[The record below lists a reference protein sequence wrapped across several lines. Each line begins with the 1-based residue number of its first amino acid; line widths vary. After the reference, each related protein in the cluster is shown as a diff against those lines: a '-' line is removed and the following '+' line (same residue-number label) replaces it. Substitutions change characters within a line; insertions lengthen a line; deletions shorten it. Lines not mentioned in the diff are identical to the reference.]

1 MPPTDRAGGS
11 TKLSVFVRVRPLDL
25 NNRNKGEFECISVV
39 DNKRLLLVDPDKFSA
54 DPLRQ
59 NRAQERSFNFDRV
72 FGPTSSEID
81 VQEEMRSSQGL
92 IDNLVQFGRNGTV
105 LAYGPTGT
113 GKTHTMV
120 GTRERPGL
128 MTQMTRALYARLGEM
143 GDRETRDNH
152 GNVQVPSLSRVRA
165 PNSNRILQLLQEG
178 NSRRTQE
185 ATGANATSSRS
196 HALLQISLMRNERER
211 GKLFLID
218 LAGSERAAHT
228 QNQGQRLKEGAA
240 INRSLLALGNVINA
254 LSAAQNG
261 RGRATFVNY
270 RDSKLTRLLKD
281 SLAGG
286 ADGAKTVLI
295 AHVTPSSV
303 HYDETFNTLTYATRA
318 LSIDLRQSRPRRPA
332 SADRSYSE
340 ALATLRA
347 EAQKAGRLELGGG
360 HNAYNSTG
368 HLADDYVQSP
378 KRRGNVPNN
387 YDNNRR
393 NTSPPSNLPL
403 VIPPLALHNTNS
415 TNTTTNKRNT
425 NLQQQAVKLP
435 KIGGTLERL
444 LRANTEAFEL
454 ETQKQARIS
463 ILEAYEGQKDE
474 NEEREDNQ
482 IINSGERLQKA
493 VEKMRTELEEIERRH
508 SVLMENRLK
517 LEAALRKGEQNMRSI
532 ETRMRAQAKEPQQTQ
547 VIELLSVLAK
557 QQAER
562 AAIHSDFAIQSR
574 RLRRQESAF
583 KQLRRYERVADL
595 LIGVGGEKVDGDE
608 ERSQLFREYRILRS
622 QLSKL
627 LEQNST
633 NNGVEASVENHEY
646 LRPCYFTNWAQYR
659 QGRAKYLPEHYIPG
673 LCTHILYA
681 FAYDPADLPSDWQPK
696 GMYARE
702 FKDAISSESVT
713 SYKPKLLL
721 TAAVAAGTENI
732 DGGYD
737 IPTISKYLDFILL
750 MSYDFHGAWEQ
761 KTGMNAPLYG
771 RDTDPPELKNWHVSG
786 AANYWSLKG
795 MPKNKIIVGIP
806 TYGRGWTLT
815 HPDNQRGLDAP
826 GSAAKPTKYVQTGGT
841 AAYYEFCEM
850 LANGAEHHFNKE
862 MQVPYLVSD
871 KDQWFSYEDV
881 NSIRLKI
888 NWIKQNQFGGAFVWT
903 LDFDDF
909 NGLCPDAQHLGKYPL
924 IGAIASELTNK
935 TINTKLIQPSILPS
949 TSPIAPTTTSISPIS
964 NCSNIR
970 PPSNNNNNFCVG
982 KKDGFMQ
989 LPQQSLSALYLPEE
1003 FLLCLSEFVCIS
1015 DGFFA
1020 DPNSCVHFY
1029 RCVGT
1034 TAYRFD
1040 CPPGLLFNKKL
1051 LLCDRPNDVVSGD
1064 DYYDCV

>member
-1 MPPTDRAGGS
+1 MPPTDRADGS

-128 MTQMTRALYARLGEM
+128 MTQMTRALYSRLGEM
-143 GDRETRDNH
+143 GDRETRVFISFMDNH

-332 SADRSYSE
+332 SADRSYSD

-378 KRRGNVPNN
+378 KRRGNVPN
-387 YDNNRR
+387 YDNNRRR

-403 VIPPLALHNTNS
+403 VIPPLALHNTNV

-425 NLQQQAVKLP
+425 NTQQQAVKLP
-435 KIGGTLERL
+435 KIGGTLFDSLREQHLASAERQQRLRQKNKLVCKNTEKYNLERL

-454 ETQKQARIS
+454 ETQKQTRIS

-474 NEEREDNQ
+474 NEKEDNQ

-493 VEKMRTELEEIERRH
+493 VEKMRTELGEIERRH
-508 SVLMENRLK
+508 SVLMENRHK

-532 ETRMRAQAKEPQQTQ
+532 ETRMRAQAKEPQQIQ

-627 LEQNST
+627 LEQNSN
-633 NNGVEASVENHEY
+633 NNGIPSWN
-646 LRPCYFTNWAQYR
+646 AQ
-659 QGRAKYLPEHYIPG
+659 
-673 LCTHILYA
+673 ILERLNNGERNNNTSKTVNNGKRR
-681 FAYDPADLPSDWQPK
+681 D
-696 GMYARE
+696 
-702 FKDAISSESVT
+702 SES
-713 SYKPKLLL
+713 PPIMRLL
-721 TAAVAAGTENI
+721 
-732 DGGYD
+732 
-737 IPTISKYLDFILL
+737 
-750 MSYDFHGAWEQ
+750 
-761 KTGMNAPLYG
+761 
-771 RDTDPPELKNWHVSG
+771 
-786 AANYWSLKG
+786 NYNL
-795 MPKNKIIVGIP
+795 
-806 TYGRGWTLT
+806 
-815 HPDNQRGLDAP
+815 
-826 GSAAKPTKYVQTGGT
+826 
-841 AAYYEFCEM
+841 
-850 LANGAEHHFNKE
+850 
-862 MQVPYLVSD
+862 
-871 KDQWFSYEDV
+871 
-881 NSIRLKI
+881 
-888 NWIKQNQFGGAFVWT
+888 
-903 LDFDDF
+903 
-909 NGLCPDAQHLGKYPL
+909 
-924 IGAIASELTNK
+924 
-935 TINTKLIQPSILPS
+935 
-949 TSPIAPTTTSISPIS
+949 
-964 NCSNIR
+964 
-970 PPSNNNNNFCVG
+970 
-982 KKDGFMQ
+982 
-989 LPQQSLSALYLPEE
+989 
-1003 FLLCLSEFVCIS
+1003 
-1015 DGFFA
+1015 
-1020 DPNSCVHFY
+1020 
-1029 RCVGT
+1029 
-1034 TAYRFD
+1034 
-1040 CPPGLLFNKKL
+1040 
-1051 LLCDRPNDVVSGD
+1051 
-1064 DYYDCV
+1064 

>member
-1 MPPTDRAGGS
+1 
-11 TKLSVFVRVRPLDL
+11 
-25 NNRNKGEFECISVV
+25 
-39 DNKRLLLVDPDKFSA
+39 
-54 DPLRQ
+54 
-59 NRAQERSFNFDRV
+59 
-72 FGPTSSEID
+72 
-81 VQEEMRSSQGL
+81 
-92 IDNLVQFGRNGTV
+92 
-105 LAYGPTGT
+105 
-113 GKTHTMV
+113 
-120 GTRERPGL
+120 
-128 MTQMTRALYARLGEM
+128 
-143 GDRETRDNH
+143 
-152 GNVQVPSLSRVRA
+152 
-165 PNSNRILQLLQEG
+165 
-178 NSRRTQE
+178 
-185 ATGANATSSRS
+185 
-196 HALLQISLMRNERER
+196 MRNERER

-332 SADRSYSE
+332 SADRSYSD

-378 KRRGNVPNN
+378 KRRGNVPN
-387 YDNNRR
+387 YDNNRRR

-403 VIPPLALHNTNS
+403 VIPPLALHNTNA

-425 NLQQQAVKLP
+425 NTQQQAVKLP
-435 KIGGTLERL
+435 KIGGTLFDSLREQHLASAERQQRLRQKNKLVCKNTEKYNLERL

-493 VEKMRTELEEIERRH
+493 VEKMRTELGEIERRH
-508 SVLMENRLK
+508 SVLMENRHK

-532 ETRMRAQAKEPQQTQ
+532 ETRMRAQAKEPQQIQ

-627 LEQNST
+627 LEQNSI
-633 NNGVEASVENHEY
+633 NNGIPSWN
-646 LRPCYFTNWAQYR
+646 AQ
-659 QGRAKYLPEHYIPG
+659 
-673 LCTHILYA
+673 ILERLNNGERNIVNNTSKTVNNGKRR
-681 FAYDPADLPSDWQPK
+681 D
-696 GMYARE
+696 
-702 FKDAISSESVT
+702 SES
-713 SYKPKLLL
+713 P
-721 TAAVAAGTENI
+721 
-732 DGGYD
+732 
-737 IPTISKYLDFILL
+737 PTKSNFGETFIVSK
-750 MSYDFHGAWEQ
+750 Q
-761 KTGMNAPLYG
+761 N
-771 RDTDPPELKNWHVSG
+771 N
-786 AANYWSLKG
+786 
-795 MPKNKIIVGIP
+795 
-806 TYGRGWTLT
+806 
-815 HPDNQRGLDAP
+815 NQR
-826 GSAAKPTKYVQTGGT
+826 
-841 AAYYEFCEM
+841 
-850 LANGAEHHFNKE
+850 
-862 MQVPYLVSD
+862 SD
-871 KDQWFSYEDV
+871 IE
-881 NSIRLKI
+881 
-888 NWIKQNQFGGAFVWT
+888 
-903 LDFDDF
+903 
-909 NGLCPDAQHLGKYPL
+909 
-924 IGAIASELTNK
+924 
-935 TINTKLIQPSILPS
+935 
-949 TSPIAPTTTSISPIS
+949 
-964 NCSNIR
+964 
-970 PPSNNNNNFCVG
+970 
-982 KKDGFMQ
+982 
-989 LPQQSLSALYLPEE
+989 
-1003 FLLCLSEFVCIS
+1003 
-1015 DGFFA
+1015 
-1020 DPNSCVHFY
+1020 
-1029 RCVGT
+1029 
-1034 TAYRFD
+1034 
-1040 CPPGLLFNKKL
+1040 
-1051 LLCDRPNDVVSGD
+1051 
-1064 DYYDCV
+1064 

>member
-1 MPPTDRAGGS
+1 
-11 TKLSVFVRVRPLDL
+11 
-25 NNRNKGEFECISVV
+25 
-39 DNKRLLLVDPDKFSA
+39 
-54 DPLRQ
+54 
-59 NRAQERSFNFDRV
+59 
-72 FGPTSSEID
+72 
-81 VQEEMRSSQGL
+81 
-92 IDNLVQFGRNGTV
+92 
-105 LAYGPTGT
+105 
-113 GKTHTMV
+113 
-120 GTRERPGL
+120 
-128 MTQMTRALYARLGEM
+128 
-143 GDRETRDNH
+143 
-152 GNVQVPSLSRVRA
+152 
-165 PNSNRILQLLQEG
+165 
-178 NSRRTQE
+178 
-185 ATGANATSSRS
+185 
-196 HALLQISLMRNERER
+196 MRNERER

-403 VIPPLALHNTNS
+403 VIPTLALHNTNS

-425 NLQQQAVKLP
+425 NTQQQAVKLP
-435 KIGGTLERL
+435 RIGGTLFDSLREQHLASAERQQRLRERL

-493 VEKMRTELEEIERRH
+493 VEKMRTELGEIERRH
-508 SVLMENRLK
+508 SVLMENRHK

-532 ETRMRAQAKEPQQTQ
+532 ETRMRAQAKEPQQIQ

-633 NNGVEASVENHEY
+633 NNGIPSWN
-646 LRPCYFTNWAQYR
+646 AQ
-659 QGRAKYLPEHYIPG
+659 
-673 LCTHILYA
+673 ILERLNNGERNIINNTSKN
-681 FAYDPADLPSDWQPK
+681 DNNGKRRD
-696 GMYARE
+696 
-702 FKDAISSESVT
+702 SES
-713 SYKPKLLL
+713 P
-721 TAAVAAGTENI
+721 
-732 DGGYD
+732 
-737 IPTISKYLDFILL
+737 PTMSNFGETFIVSK
-750 MSYDFHGAWEQ
+750 Q
-761 KTGMNAPLYG
+761 N
-771 RDTDPPELKNWHVSG
+771 N
-786 AANYWSLKG
+786 
-795 MPKNKIIVGIP
+795 
-806 TYGRGWTLT
+806 
-815 HPDNQRGLDAP
+815 NQR
-826 GSAAKPTKYVQTGGT
+826 
-841 AAYYEFCEM
+841 
-850 LANGAEHHFNKE
+850 
-862 MQVPYLVSD
+862 
-871 KDQWFSYEDV
+871 
-881 NSIRLKI
+881 
-888 NWIKQNQFGGAFVWT
+888 
-903 LDFDDF
+903 
-909 NGLCPDAQHLGKYPL
+909 
-924 IGAIASELTNK
+924 
-935 TINTKLIQPSILPS
+935 
-949 TSPIAPTTTSISPIS
+949 
-964 NCSNIR
+964 
-970 PPSNNNNNFCVG
+970 
-982 KKDGFMQ
+982 
-989 LPQQSLSALYLPEE
+989 
-1003 FLLCLSEFVCIS
+1003 
-1015 DGFFA
+1015 
-1020 DPNSCVHFY
+1020 
-1029 RCVGT
+1029 
-1034 TAYRFD
+1034 
-1040 CPPGLLFNKKL
+1040 
-1051 LLCDRPNDVVSGD
+1051 NDIE
-1064 DYYDCV
+1064 

>member
-72 FGPTSSEID
+72 FGPTASEID

-143 GDRETRDNH
+143 GDRETRVFISFMELYNENIRDLLTPKGGPHLDLLEDNH

-368 HLADDYVQSP
+368 H
-378 KRRGNVPNN
+378 
-387 YDNNRR
+387 
-393 NTSPPSNLPL
+393 
-403 VIPPLALHNTNS
+403 
-415 TNTTTNKRNT
+415 
-425 NLQQQAVKLP
+425 
-435 KIGGTLERL
+435 
-444 LRANTEAFEL
+444 
-454 ETQKQARIS
+454 
-463 ILEAYEGQKDE
+463 
-474 NEEREDNQ
+474 
-482 IINSGERLQKA
+482 
-493 VEKMRTELEEIERRH
+493 
-508 SVLMENRLK
+508 
-517 LEAALRKGEQNMRSI
+517 
-532 ETRMRAQAKEPQQTQ
+532 
-547 VIELLSVLAK
+547 
-557 QQAER
+557 
-562 AAIHSDFAIQSR
+562 
-574 RLRRQESAF
+574 
-583 KQLRRYERVADL
+583 
-595 LIGVGGEKVDGDE
+595 
-608 ERSQLFREYRILRS
+608 
-622 QLSKL
+622 
-627 LEQNST
+627 
-633 NNGVEASVENHEY
+633 
-646 LRPCYFTNWAQYR
+646 
-659 QGRAKYLPEHYIPG
+659 
-673 LCTHILYA
+673 
-681 FAYDPADLPSDWQPK
+681 
-696 GMYARE
+696 
-702 FKDAISSESVT
+702 
-713 SYKPKLLL
+713 
-721 TAAVAAGTENI
+721 
-732 DGGYD
+732 
-737 IPTISKYLDFILL
+737 
-750 MSYDFHGAWEQ
+750 
-761 KTGMNAPLYG
+761 
-771 RDTDPPELKNWHVSG
+771 
-786 AANYWSLKG
+786 
-795 MPKNKIIVGIP
+795 
-806 TYGRGWTLT
+806 
-815 HPDNQRGLDAP
+815 
-826 GSAAKPTKYVQTGGT
+826 
-841 AAYYEFCEM
+841 
-850 LANGAEHHFNKE
+850 
-862 MQVPYLVSD
+862 
-871 KDQWFSYEDV
+871 
-881 NSIRLKI
+881 
-888 NWIKQNQFGGAFVWT
+888 
-903 LDFDDF
+903 
-909 NGLCPDAQHLGKYPL
+909 
-924 IGAIASELTNK
+924 
-935 TINTKLIQPSILPS
+935 
-949 TSPIAPTTTSISPIS
+949 
-964 NCSNIR
+964 CS
-970 PPSNNNNNFCVG
+970 
-982 KKDGFMQ
+982 
-989 LPQQSLSALYLPEE
+989 
-1003 FLLCLSEFVCIS
+1003 
-1015 DGFFA
+1015 
-1020 DPNSCVHFY
+1020 
-1029 RCVGT
+1029 
-1034 TAYRFD
+1034 
-1040 CPPGLLFNKKL
+1040 
-1051 LLCDRPNDVVSGD
+1051 
-1064 DYYDCV
+1064 

>member
-1 MPPTDRAGGS
+1 MPPTDGAGGS

-143 GDRETRDNH
+143 GDRETRVFISFMELYNENIRDLLTPKGGPHLDLLEDNH

-332 SADRSYSE
+332 SADRSYSD
-340 ALATLRA
+340 ASATLRA

-378 KRRGNVPNN
+378 KRRGNVPNS
-387 YDNNRR
+387 YDNNRRR

-425 NLQQQAVKLP
+425 NTQQQAVKLP
-435 KIGGTLERL
+435 RIGGTLFDSLREQHLASAERQQRLRERL

-493 VEKMRTELEEIERRH
+493 VEKMRTELGEIERRH
-508 SVLMENRLK
+508 SVLMENRHK

-532 ETRMRAQAKEPQQTQ
+532 ETRMRVQAKEPQQIQ

-627 LEQNST
+627 LEQNSI
-633 NNGVEASVENHEY
+633 NNGIPSWN
-646 LRPCYFTNWAQYR
+646 AQ
-659 QGRAKYLPEHYIPG
+659 
-673 LCTHILYA
+673 ILERLNNGERNIINNTSKTVNNGKRR
-681 FAYDPADLPSDWQPK
+681 D
-696 GMYARE
+696 
-702 FKDAISSESVT
+702 SES
-713 SYKPKLLL
+713 P
-721 TAAVAAGTENI
+721 
-732 DGGYD
+732 
-737 IPTISKYLDFILL
+737 PT
-750 MSYDFHGAWEQ
+750 M
-761 KTGMNAPLYG
+761 
-771 RDTDPPELKNWHVSG
+771 R
-786 AANYWSLKG
+786 
-795 MPKNKIIVGIP
+795 
-806 TYGRGWTLT
+806 
-815 HPDNQRGLDAP
+815 
-826 GSAAKPTKYVQTGGT
+826 
-841 AAYYEFCEM
+841 
-850 LANGAEHHFNKE
+850 
-862 MQVPYLVSD
+862 
-871 KDQWFSYEDV
+871 
-881 NSIRLKI
+881 
-888 NWIKQNQFGGAFVWT
+888 
-903 LDFDDF
+903 
-909 NGLCPDAQHLGKYPL
+909 
-924 IGAIASELTNK
+924 
-935 TINTKLIQPSILPS
+935 
-949 TSPIAPTTTSISPIS
+949 
-964 NCSNIR
+964 
-970 PPSNNNNNFCVG
+970 
-982 KKDGFMQ
+982 
-989 LPQQSLSALYLPEE
+989 
-1003 FLLCLSEFVCIS
+1003 
-1015 DGFFA
+1015 
-1020 DPNSCVHFY
+1020 
-1029 RCVGT
+1029 
-1034 TAYRFD
+1034 
-1040 CPPGLLFNKKL
+1040 
-1051 LLCDRPNDVVSGD
+1051 
-1064 DYYDCV
+1064 

>member
-39 DNKRLLLVDPDKFSA
+39 DNKVLLLVDPDKFSA

-72 FGPTSSEID
+72 FGPTASEID

-105 LAYGPTGT
+105 LAYGPT

-143 GDRETRDNH
+143 GDRETRVFISFMELYNENIRDLLTPKGGPHLDLLEDNH

-368 HLADDYVQSP
+368 HLADEYVQSP
-378 KRRGNVPNN
+378 KRRGNVPN
-387 YDNNRR
+387 YDNNRRR

-425 NLQQQAVKLP
+425 NTQQQAVKLP
-435 KIGGTLERL
+435 RIGGTLFDSLREQHLASAERQQRLRERL

-474 NEEREDNQ
+474 NEERENNQ

-493 VEKMRTELEEIERRH
+493 VEKMRTELGEIERRH
-508 SVLMENRLK
+508 SVLMENRHK

-532 ETRMRAQAKEPQQTQ
+532 ETRMRAQAKEPQQIQ

-627 LEQNST
+627 LEQNSN
-633 NNGVEASVENHEY
+633 NNGIPSWN
-646 LRPCYFTNWAQYR
+646 AQ
-659 QGRAKYLPEHYIPG
+659 
-673 LCTHILYA
+673 ILERLNNGERNNNTSKTVNNGKRR
-681 FAYDPADLPSDWQPK
+681 D
-696 GMYARE
+696 
-702 FKDAISSESVT
+702 SESPPIMSNFGETFIV
-713 SYKPKLLL
+713 
-721 TAAVAAGTENI
+721 
-732 DGGYD
+732 
-737 IPTISKYLDFILL
+737 SK
-750 MSYDFHGAWEQ
+750 Q
-761 KTGMNAPLYG
+761 N
-771 RDTDPPELKNWHVSG
+771 N
-786 AANYWSLKG
+786 
-795 MPKNKIIVGIP
+795 
-806 TYGRGWTLT
+806 
-815 HPDNQRGLDAP
+815 NQR
-826 GSAAKPTKYVQTGGT
+826 
-841 AAYYEFCEM
+841 
-850 LANGAEHHFNKE
+850 
-862 MQVPYLVSD
+862 SD
-871 KDQWFSYEDV
+871 IE
-881 NSIRLKI
+881 
-888 NWIKQNQFGGAFVWT
+888 
-903 LDFDDF
+903 
-909 NGLCPDAQHLGKYPL
+909 
-924 IGAIASELTNK
+924 
-935 TINTKLIQPSILPS
+935 
-949 TSPIAPTTTSISPIS
+949 
-964 NCSNIR
+964 
-970 PPSNNNNNFCVG
+970 
-982 KKDGFMQ
+982 
-989 LPQQSLSALYLPEE
+989 
-1003 FLLCLSEFVCIS
+1003 
-1015 DGFFA
+1015 
-1020 DPNSCVHFY
+1020 
-1029 RCVGT
+1029 
-1034 TAYRFD
+1034 
-1040 CPPGLLFNKKL
+1040 
-1051 LLCDRPNDVVSGD
+1051 
-1064 DYYDCV
+1064 